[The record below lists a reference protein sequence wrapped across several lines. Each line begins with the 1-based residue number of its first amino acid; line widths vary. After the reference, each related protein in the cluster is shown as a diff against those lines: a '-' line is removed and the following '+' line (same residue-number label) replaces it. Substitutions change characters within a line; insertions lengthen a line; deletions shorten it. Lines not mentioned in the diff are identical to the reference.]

1 MDQSSTAAGEMD
13 ISKIYII
20 QMEFNGESI
29 LFGLLVLVHH
39 KPSQAAVPS
48 FDSGSSDKPT

>member
-1 MDQSSTAAGEMD
+1 MDQSLTAAGVW
-13 ISKIYII
+13 IYRRYII

-48 FDSGSSDKPT
+48 FDPGSSDKPT